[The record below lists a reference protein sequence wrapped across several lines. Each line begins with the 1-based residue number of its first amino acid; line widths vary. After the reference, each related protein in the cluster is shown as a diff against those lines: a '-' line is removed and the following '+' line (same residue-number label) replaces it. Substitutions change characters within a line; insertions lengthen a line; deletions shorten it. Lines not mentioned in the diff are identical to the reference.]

1 MVDKH
6 CHYIENEVSV
16 RNRLEQVFSHWML
29 LFINVAII
37 IFVEATSMFFMR
49 TGLIHLIAILF
60 IALGISRIFV
70 HYDVYDQYLKPLI
83 HGGILTLIIFAVSH
97 VLEYFSY
104 SFLYLPY
111 DAIAANVVNLYLT
124 GLLIIILSVEHFLKR
139 IEKEPKIL
147 PPILYAGVS
156 VSLALTVLFF
166 FRSNLVE
173 LTTASWLVYGYGLA
187 VVMVAILGIR
197 RLLRLRSHVTILVN
211 FVNYFTASFALVSAS
226 ALLYVLNDLLESVG
240 VPYMQVMYIS
250 HFLFYGAS
258 SLMFLA
264 FVRISRLGGVYE
276 GLG

>member
-1 MVDKH
+1 MG
-6 CHYIENEVSV
+6 
-16 RNRLEQVFSHWML
+16 NRLEQVFNHWTL
-29 LFINVAII
+29 LFVNVAII

-83 HGGILTLIIFAVSH
+83 HGGILTLLIFAVSH

-111 DAIAANVVNLYLT
+111 DAIAANVVNLYLA
-124 GLLIIILSVEHFLKR
+124 GLLIVVLSVEHFLKR

-147 PPILYAGVS
+147 SPVLYAGVS

-166 FRSNLVE
+166 FRSNLVR
-173 LTTASWLVYGYGLA
+173 LTLANWQIYGYGLA
-187 VVMVAILGIR
+187 VVVVAILGIR
-197 RLLRLRSHVTILVN
+197 QLLRLRSHVTILVN
-211 FVNYFTASFALVSAS
+211 FINYFLVSFVLISIS
-226 ALLYVLNDLLESVG
+226 AMLYVLNDFLGSAG
-240 VPYMQVMYIS
+240 VSYVQVMYVS
-250 HFLFYGAS
+250 HFLFYGAL

-264 FVRISRLGGVYE
+264 FVRISHLGGVYE